1 MDAPLVAMLAV
12 CAALAL
18 FALALGIGTWVVRRF
33 QLVGEALPEGPHFE
47 PPALPVLSAE
57 GAPLRA
63 AWRHRLWVV
72 GQTARATMR
81 FAMVCRD
88 DAARAEGHPPA
99 AAVAEHAATAL
110 LAAQSAEREMRAAFT
125 AAIGHEPVLLL
136 AETTV
141 AAHHA
146 TAAAAAA
153 ASAGL
158 TADLPDPAAARR
170 KLLLIVMAVAIA
182 LYAVLFFA
190 W

>member
-12 CAALAL
+12 CVALAL
-18 FALALGIGTWVVRRF
+18 FALALGIGTWLVRRF
-33 QLVGEALPEGPHFE
+33 ALVGDALPEGPHFE
-47 PPALPVLSAE
+47 PPALPVLSAQ
-57 GAPLRA
+57 GASARA
-63 AWRHRLWVV
+63 AWRRRLWTV
-72 GQTARATMR
+72 GQAARETMR
-81 FAMVCRD
+81 FAMSCRD

-110 LAAQSAEREMRAAFT
+110 LAAQTAEREMRAAFA

-141 AAHHA
+141 AAHRA

-153 ASAGL
+153 ASAAL
-158 TADLPDPAAARR
+158 TAELPDPAASRR
-170 KLLLIVMAVAIA
+170 KWLLIVMAIAIV
-182 LYAVLFFA
+182 LYAMLFFA